1 MDILHNR
8 VVAVFLCALV
18 VAASSVAGGGVTL
31 GQLRAQTEA
40 VFTLGSQ
47 GGAGIQADLNEIA
60 AQSFNITAIAG
71 RYLQQDYPGIRRV
84 FEARDALHSARSP
97 REKHRAAEEIVGAAN
112 MLRSTLDSLELSVQ
126 DQNLLA
132 SCVAEINSRLI
143 LIASSPYNQA
153 ALSFNQTLGRFPAN
167 ILGRA
172 AGIRPLELFE

>member
-1 MDILHNR
+1 MDALHNR
-8 VVAVFLCALV
+8 VVAVILCALI
-18 VAASSVAGGGVTL
+18 VAASSVVGGGMTL

-60 AQSFNITAIAG
+60 AQSFNITVIAG
-71 RYLQQDYPGIRRV
+71 RYLQPDYPGILRV
-84 FEARDALHSARSP
+84 HGARHALNDAGSP
-97 REKHRAAEEIVGAAN
+97 REKHRAVQEVLGAAN
-112 MLRSTLDSLELSVQ
+112 MLRSTLDSLDLSVQ

-132 SCVAEINSRLI
+132 SCMVEINSRLV

-153 ALSFNQTLGRFPAN
+153 AFSFNQTLGRFPAN